1 MVKMTHSSK
10 ILLLAVLLFA
20 PGALAIDTL
29 KWPDSGDMDSPKE
42 KYKYNIAKM
51 AMEKTVAQFGP
62 YRIDAVPIE
71 VMTPI
76 RAKEVVRQGTKVN
89 IYVAL
94 TTNDWEHDT
103 IPVRIPIRRG
113 ILNYRL
119 LLVHQNNRSTFANI
133 NSLEELKHLK
143 VGSQLGWATT
153 DILKAEGFNVV
164 RGTKPD
170 GMFYMLD
177 GGRFDYLPRGINEI
191 FNEQEKYKD
200 KLQNTVAPN
209 IALNLPAPTYF
220 FVSPS
225 EPGLAKRLEAGLEI
239 MVKDGSLK
247 AIFNAAYGDAL
258 KIADLKSRK
267 IISIKNSSLPPLTP
281 LDRKELWYD
290 PFEEDLPPA
299 DNESSTSP
307 AL

>member
-10 ILLLAVLLFA
+10 ILLLAVLLFS
-20 PGALAIDTL
+20 PCALAIDTL
-29 KWPDSGDMDSPKE
+29 RWPDTGDMNSAKE
-42 KYKYNIAKM
+42 KYKFNIAKI
-51 AMEKTVAQFGP
+51 AMEKTVAQYGP
-62 YRIDAVPIE
+62 FKIEAVPIE
-71 VMTPI
+71 MMTPI
-76 RAKEVVRQGTKVN
+76 RAKEVLREGIKINVYT
-89 IYVAL
+89 AL
-94 TTNDWEHDT
+94 TTNDWELNT

-119 LLVHQNNRSTFANI
+119 LLVHKNNTSLFTNVHT
-133 NSLEELKHLK
+133 LEELKRLK

-153 DILKAEGFNVV
+153 ETLKAEGFNLV
-164 RGTKPD
+164 RGKKPD

-177 GGRFDYLPRGINEI
+177 GGRFDYLPRGINEV
-191 FNEQEKYKD
+191 FNDIEQYKD
-200 KLQNTVAPN
+200 KLEITVAPN
-209 IALNLPAPTYF
+209 IAINLPAPTYF

-247 AIFNAAYGDAL
+247 ALFNEAYGDSL
-258 KIADLKSRK
+258 RMADLKSRR
-267 IISIKNSSLPPLTP
+267 IITVKNSSLPPLTP

-290 PFEEDLPPA
+290 PFEEEVPPA
-299 DNESSTSP
+299 DSESSSNP